1 MCSTTRKSVR
11 ILLILFIIQFNVLV
25 SSYDV
30 ASALLVENGNF
41 SWGDEETV
49 LKDINMRVEKGELT
63 AVVGTVGS
71 GKC

>member
-1 MCSTTRKSVR
+1 MCNTIRKSVSNIYAIFKR
-11 ILLILFIIQFNVLV
+11 NIIIRLQLFAI
-25 SSYDV
+25 

-49 LKDINMRVEKGELT
+49 LKDINMRVETGQLT

-71 GKC
+71 GE